1 MRMRVTMCVC
11 MCCTL
16 CVLQDLLNRVVA
28 KGLSPDDTLVG
39 DVMTPNPDCVD
50 PDLTLIDALREM
62 HDQKYLHL
70 PVRESGGRVV
80 GLVDVMELV
89 RSTAGEGE
97 TGGKGWRNFFD
108 GVMNARGD
116 RDVSDAGSNA
126 SGAAPSASRSK
137 ARSSKTG
144 GDGVSARSA
153 GQAGN
158 GTLDRPVSKLRPKAP
173 ITVDDMSSIFEV
185 AKQMAA
191 SRVDAAL
198 LIGQRGD
205 LAGIITGKIECV
217 AGVLSLSLSCR
228 VVSCCVVSC
237 RFPWQ

>member
-1 MRMRVTMCVC
+1 M
-11 MCCTL
+11 
-16 CVLQDLLNRVVA
+16 VA
-28 KGLSPDDTLVG
+28 KGLSPDDTVVG

-70 PVRESGGRVV
+70 PVREASGRVV

-116 RDVSDAGSNA
+116 RDVSDTGSNT
-126 SGAAPSASRSK
+126 SGIAPSASRSK
-137 ARSSKTG
+137 ARSKAGGG
-144 GDGVSARSA
+144 GDGVSARSSHVA
-153 GQAGN
+153 N
-158 GTLDRPVSKLRPKAP
+158 SNLDRPVSKLRPKAP
-173 ITVDDMSSIFEV
+173 ITVDDVSSIFEV

-205 LAGIITGKIECV
+205 LAGIITG
-217 AGVLSLSLSCR
+217 A
-228 VVSCCVVSC
+228 
-237 RFPWQ
+237 F

>member
-1 MRMRVTMCVC
+1 
-11 MCCTL
+11 
-16 CVLQDLLNRVVA
+16 LNRVVA

-39 DVMTPNPDCVD
+39 EVMTPNPDCVD

-70 PVRESGGRVV
+70 PVREAGGRVV

-126 SGAAPSASRSK
+126 SGSAPSAARSK
-137 ARSSKTG
+137 ARSKTGGGSG
-144 GDGVSARSA
+144 GDGVSARS

-158 GTLDRPVSKLRPKAP
+158 GNLDRAVSKLRPKAP
-173 ITVDDMSSIFEV
+173 ITVDDVSSIFEV

-205 LAGIITGKIECV
+205 LAGIITGTSVCRCV
-217 AGVLSLSLSCR
+217 CVCVCLCLCDIPSIVAVAPAVHVMSCHVMSFVLNVAQCS
-228 VVSCCVVSC
+228 VV
-237 RFPWQ
+237 